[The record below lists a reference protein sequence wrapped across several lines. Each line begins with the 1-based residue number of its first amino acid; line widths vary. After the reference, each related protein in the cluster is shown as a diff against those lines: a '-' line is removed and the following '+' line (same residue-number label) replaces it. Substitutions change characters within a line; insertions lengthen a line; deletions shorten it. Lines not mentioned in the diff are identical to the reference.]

1 MRSYQGNKPFIFVSY
16 AHADRDRVFPIIEL
30 LQDNGYHVWY
40 DEGLHAG
47 NDWRDELADRIRDC
61 RAFLYMRTKNSAR
74 SPYCRD
80 EIYAADAEMKR
91 RDSETE
97 EVFDESVLPLLSVQL
112 EEADLSGGLRMII
125 DTKQVIQGAGVS
137 AENIAKALIESG
149 KLEACR
155 DTFRYVEGEN
165 WGPAR
170 EGFYFDELPDHPV
183 FNSVVDNPIY
193 GDERHFL
200 SIKGAPRGREGHF
213 VVLQPGMTYTA
224 ELFYNNDGDPHL
236 NASGKA
242 IAVKVKAAVKLPET
256 LKAGKPEI
264 LQATVG
270 CFNGKP
276 QEVWDQVALYCAEDA
291 VIEFKLASAK
301 LYNYG
306 KLSGETLG
314 TQLFSEGV
322 YLGCNKFSGILPGG
336 MQYSG
341 RITFQFTVK
350 PIRQVAFSQT
360 ASVDRRNYGERI
372 AVLPG
377 DEVSCRM
384 ELRNDHFDD
393 IDYVTFRTELP
404 EGMELVPGSV
414 VLYAIPHVDGQP
426 LSDHLVSNGI
436 NTGLFGEGVTGV
448 IRFRVKVSEAVKAPA
463 ELTIK
468 SFLVYNETHLDK
480 NDHYNRALGDVVRM
494 TAETVCYVHGREEA

>member
-1 MRSYQGNKPFIFVSY
+1 MTSYQGNEPYVFVSY

-242 IAVKVKAAVKLPET
+242 VAVEVLAAVKLPET
-256 LKAGKPEI
+256 LRAGKPEI

-291 VIEFKLASAK
+291 VIEYDVASAK
-301 LYNYG
+301 IYNYG
-306 KLSGETLG
+306 KLSGEGIG

-322 YLGCNKFSGILPGG
+322 CLGFNKFSGKLLGG
-336 MQYSG
+336 MQFSG
-341 RITFQFTVK
+341 RIEFKFTVK

-372 AVLPG
+372 AVFPG
-377 DEVSCRM
+377 DEVSCRI

-393 IDYVTFRTELP
+393 IEDVTFRTELP

-414 VLYAIPHVDGQP
+414 VLYAVPFMGGRQ

-448 IRFRVKVSEAVKAPA
+448 IRFRVRVSEAAKPQT
-463 ELTIK
+463 ELAIK
-468 SFLVYNETHLDK
+468 SLLVYTETHRDPK
-480 NDHYNRALGDVVRM
+480 DRYHRVSGEAVYMN
-494 TAETVCYVHGREEA
+494 AETVCYVHGREEA